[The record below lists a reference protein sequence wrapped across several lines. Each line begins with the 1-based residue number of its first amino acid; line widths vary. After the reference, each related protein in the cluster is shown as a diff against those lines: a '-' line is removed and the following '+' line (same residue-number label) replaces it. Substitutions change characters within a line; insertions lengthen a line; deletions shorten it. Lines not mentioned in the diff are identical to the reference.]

1 MSKPKDE
8 RALSHCDGC
17 GEDLPAR
24 EVTAYFHL
32 LKSATPPQLVDVR
45 ASIHLCEECA
55 KNAEDY
61 LGAIFESDEITD
73 PREWGALLSWLKD
86 EQAEE
91 PGHATKEREWAKRAW
106 KQVAS
111 WEAQVK
117 ANPPQRVIPEQ
128 STQAGEAQIKTDPPA
143 QDHPRTLSALIEL
156 AGGPGAFLSWER
168 SLPAVIASNPQC
180 PVIVRTTRAMFI
192 CAASDVPHLEQC
204 LLAGGEAVRVV
215 AFLTLQEQNPVPT
228 PPK

>member
-1 MSKPKDE
+1 MSRTKDE

-24 EVTAYFHL
+24 EVTAYFHK

-45 ASIHLCEECA
+45 ASIHLCKDCA

-61 LGAIFESDEITD
+61 LGAIFESDEIAD

-91 PGHATKEREWAKRAW
+91 PGRATKEREWAERAW

-111 WEAQVK
+111 WESQVK

-128 STQAGEAQIKTDPPA
+128 STQAG
-143 QDHPRTLSALIEL
+143 HPRTLSALIEL
-156 AGGPGAFLSWER
+156 AGGPGAFILDNALASI
-168 SLPAVIASNPQC
+168 IALHPQC
-180 PVIVRTTRAMFI
+180 PVILLTANCTLI
-192 CAASDVPHLEQC
+192 CAAGDVPHLHRS
-204 LLAGGEAVRVV
+204 LLLSGDPIKSVS
-215 AFLTLQEQNPVPT
+215 FLTLQEQNPVPT